1 MVGCDDP
8 FRKVK
13 RAAVVEKLSP
23 LSEEATTG
31 TSIGRANAGRAQRIW
46 SGEMYSASTSP
57 VASKPYLHLSM
68 PVGAKLA
75 PISL

>member
-1 MVGCDDP
+1 MVTEKGEVGGGGGGGLCVAALSLFLPYIGEYEEMVGCDDP

-31 TSIGRANAGRAQRIW
+31 TSIGRANAGRAQRI
-46 SGEMYSASTSP
+46 
-57 VASKPYLHLSM
+57 
-68 PVGAKLA
+68 
-75 PISL
+75 